1 MFQIYFRFGVTKID
15 FNVRDNNKVTKSGDQ
30 LKILKDPLIFTTSNS
45 SISDPKKTREWN
57 CSTPLQGNKT
67 F

>member
-45 SISDPKKTREWN
+45 SISDPKKTRE
-57 CSTPLQGNKT
+57 
-67 F
+67 